1 MDTAEMT
8 DMTDKKCFRLSSLP
22 LRKQGIVASIK
33 AEGFLRGRLLDLG
46 FVPGT
51 VVEPIRRSPLGDPT
65 AYRIRETV
73 IALLSEEG
81 DKILVTLNK
90 KGAMMP

>member
-1 MDTAEMT
+1 MDTMGT
-8 DMTDKKCFRLSSLP
+8 MGKKNYFRLSCLP

-51 VVEPIRRSPLGDPT
+51 VVEPVRRSPLGDPT
-65 AYRIRETV
+65 AYRIRGTV
-73 IALLSEEG
+73 IALRSEEG
-81 DKILVTLNK
+81 NKILVTLHREEAK
-90 KGAMMP
+90 MP

>member
-1 MDTAEMT
+1 MDN
-8 DMTDKKCFRLSSLP
+8 KNHFRLSSLP

-73 IALLSEEG
+73 IALRSEEG

>member
-1 MDTAEMT
+1 MDTMG
-8 DMTDKKCFRLSSLP
+8 KKNYFRLSCLP

-51 VVEPIRRSPLGDPT
+51 VVEPVRRSPLGDPT
-65 AYRIRETV
+65 AYRIRGTV
-73 IALLSEEG
+73 IALRYLLIRLKG
-81 DKILVTLNK
+81 KLPAILFVLP
-90 KGAMMP
+90 GRMLL